1 MGARHDK
8 RVDLVNSVLYTEEE
22 MLDGVTK
29 NQQKPKPVV
38 DNRTDKQKYL
48 DTVLK
53 EGNNA
58 IEGYFAKYEEVKNEF
73 YRRFCNKHRFNKLL
87 FNLRLRINEGMMIN
101 HSLAKLRKDIKS
113 VLLNSVSLETSTGD
127 VFLPIVYDNSISPVI
142 RNTYLED
149 NFFENFI
156 TSNTRKQPI
165 EGKIMDLIQN
175 FGVNI
180 DNMHIAIFT
189 VINLT
194 DSEDKPI
201 NNPPTPPY
209 INLSTLI
216 YHLPQKEANG
226 MSRVADVN
234 KIIEVF
240 KDTMNFATR
249 YDFYKTNDALTE
261 IRSKSDD
268 ELKKFIVTK
277 GGKEIYQLTNTQD
290 FITTIYE
297 PFIES
302 FIELVQQNNPSSL
315 IGSLESTDML
325 RSFTHNKIIG
335 FYNNTINKNVFSK
348 YKSIGLEYYNKQFMD
363 QKDKKINVIMS
374 DEEFAKNVAA
384 EISG

>member
-1 MGARHDK
+1 M
-8 RVDLVNSVLYTEEE
+8 Y
-22 MLDGVTK
+22 
-29 NQQKPKPVV
+29 
-38 DNRTDKQKYL
+38 
-48 DTVLK
+48 
-53 EGNNA
+53 
-58 IEGYFAKYEEVKNEF
+58 
-73 YRRFCNKHRFNKLL
+73 
-87 FNLRLRINEGMMIN
+87 
-101 HSLAKLRKDIKS
+101 
-113 VLLNSVSLETSTGD
+113 
-127 VFLPIVYDNSISPVI
+127 
-142 RNTYLED
+142 
-149 NFFENFI
+149 
-156 TSNTRKQPI
+156 
-165 EGKIMDLIQN
+165 LIQN

-180 DNMHIAIFT
+180 DKMHIAIFT

-249 YDFYKTNDALTE
+249 YDFYKNNDALTE
-261 IRSKSDD
+261 IKSKCDD
-268 ELKKFIVTK
+268 ELKKFIVEK
-277 GGKEIYQLTNTQD
+277 PGKTGTTVDTYRLTNTQD

-297 PFIES
+297 PFIKS

-348 YKSIGLEYYNKQFMD
+348 YESIGLEYYNKQFMD
-363 QKDKKINVIMS
+363 HIDKKIIIMS